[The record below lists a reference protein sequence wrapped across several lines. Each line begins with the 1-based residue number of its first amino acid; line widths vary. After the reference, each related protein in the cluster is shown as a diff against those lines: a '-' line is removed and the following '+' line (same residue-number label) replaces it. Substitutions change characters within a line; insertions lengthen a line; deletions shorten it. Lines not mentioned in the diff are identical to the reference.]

1 MDHTNDIVMR
11 GGFQPGL
18 LSLKIKFISNYLA
31 DVCTCS
37 SNFIFPAS
45 EISAKISLLEQVVN
59 FEPIKHFMG
68 ETLPQTT
75 FSAAPHLNEPVKDQ
89 ISVLELLQ

>member
-1 MDHTNDIVMR
+1 MILSWGEV
-11 GGFQPGL
+11 FYL
-18 LSLKIKFISNYLA
+18 VYCLLKLSLFPIIWQMYVHAAQIS
-31 DVCTCS
+31 
-37 SNFIFPAS
+37 FFPAS

-59 FEPIKHFMG
+59 FEPIWHFMG